1 MDALEL
7 GEEMCWPMLKLL
19 FSYQRSSFWTFSI
32 FIRPNLTREA
42 FSLLMFESWKSETQN
57 YLFHLVFWPFFH
69 SVECLY
75 RLEEGNFKSIFTEM
89 WCGHFVA
96 EINLGNLR
104 FFVCFSVPRGDV
116 CPPTTRKLFHVY
128 LILCARSSDSTLRIR
143 NTLLILPFS
152 VYKLTALSWKVNT
165 WIMFCAFISYHYT
178 KRHESQHRLG
188 NIQKAIVISMPGFRL
203 EARRLFIPMRKQ
215 YHCFNFSIIITNSSN
230 LLHFSMKLS
239 RIILLDSSYF
249 VK

>member
-128 LILCARSSDSTLRIR
+128 LILCARNSDSTLREFVIR
-143 NTLLILPFS
+143 FWYCHSVFTSLQLWAGKSTHELCFVPLFHIITQSAMKVNIVLEIFRKQLLSRCRVFAWRLVVCLFPCESNIIVSISAFLLLILRI
-152 VYKLTALSWKVNT
+152 Y
-165 WIMFCAFISYHYT
+165 CISPWNFL
-178 KRHESQHRLG
+178 ES
-188 NIQKAIVISMPGFRL
+188 F
-203 EARRLFIPMRKQ
+203 
-215 YHCFNFSIIITNSSN
+215 Y
-230 LLHFSMKLS
+230 
-239 RIILLDSSYF
+239 
-249 VK
+249 